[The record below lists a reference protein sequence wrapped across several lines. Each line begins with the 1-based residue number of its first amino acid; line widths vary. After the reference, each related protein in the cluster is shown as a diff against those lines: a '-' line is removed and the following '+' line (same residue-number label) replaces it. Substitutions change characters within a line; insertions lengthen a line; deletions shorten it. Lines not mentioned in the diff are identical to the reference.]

1 MHCAGGIFRGKMR
14 VTVYIRFAA
23 PLSSR
28 LRNNGEMAER
38 FKAPVLKTGEGKPS
52 VGSNPTLSANPVKS
66 F

>member
-38 FKAPVLKTGEGKPS
+38 FKAPVLKTGEGQPS
-52 VGSNPTLSANPVKS
+52 VGSNPTLSANR
-66 F
+66 